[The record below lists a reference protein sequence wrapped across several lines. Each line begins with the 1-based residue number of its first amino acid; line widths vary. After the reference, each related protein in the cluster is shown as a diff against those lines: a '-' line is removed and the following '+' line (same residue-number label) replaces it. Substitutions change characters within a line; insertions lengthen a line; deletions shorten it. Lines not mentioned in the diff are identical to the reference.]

1 MSCRSKFEADLAVS
15 VVSFSFINN
24 SLCFGMFNVYM
35 DSDYPF
41 GIFKLF
47 FICMLYVRS
56 YPVRG
61 EMYSIQ
67 HNVIQFIGRSYYQNI
82 NQNLSILNLAIHSM
96 NVEINRFLLAYF

>member
-1 MSCRSKFEADLAVS
+1 MFEADLAVS

-56 YPVRG
+56 YPVRC

-67 HNVIQFIGRSYYQNI
+67 HNVIQFIRDLRQVGGGFLRV
-82 NQNLSILNLAIHSM
+82 L
-96 NVEINRFLLAYF
+96 RFPPPKQMTATIQLKYC